1 MCAPIPSRHTHA
13 IKVNTTCRRRVRITQ
28 NFIGLL
34 LLSYLMVFFSSSRSA
49 HFQACIRS
57 AFVRR
62 VSMMRFSTFF
72 FSAFPRRGLSVQNPK
87 FFCTLCLSLFKI
99 QKRETLSTR
108 NARAFPRD
116 SFDEFARRLKKD
128 APNKSL
134 PFVEIAFVKREAS
147 RFLSQSVYF
156 SFATRRRLW
165 RSAFTCFLQ
174 KCA

>member
-13 IKVNTTCRRRVRITQ
+13 IKVNTARRRRVRITQ

-72 FSAFPRRGLSVQNPK
+72 FLSFSEESFDFLSK
-87 FFCTLCLSLFKI
+87 TLNFSVLCVSLFKI

-108 NARAFPRD
+108 NARALFLARLVRGVRAS
-116 SFDEFARRLKKD
+116 SFEERRPKQQ
-128 APNKSL
+128 KS
-134 PFVEIAFVKREAS
+134 FFR
-147 RFLSQSVYF
+147 
-156 SFATRRRLW
+156 
-165 RSAFTCFLQ
+165 
-174 KCA
+174 

>member
-72 FSAFPRRGLSVQNPK
+72 FSAFPRRVDFLSKTLNFSILVSLSSK
-87 FFCTLCLSLFKI
+87 FKSARLFR
-99 QKRETLSTR
+99 RETRALFLATLSR
-108 NARAFPRD
+108 SSR
-116 SFDEFARRLKKD
+116 RRLKKD
-128 APNKSL
+128 AKQKS
-134 PFVEIAFVKREAS
+134 FFR
-147 RFLSQSVYF
+147 
-156 SFATRRRLW
+156 
-165 RSAFTCFLQ
+165 
-174 KCA
+174 

>member
-62 VSMMRFSTFF
+62 VSMICAFQLF
-72 FSAFPRRGLSVQNPK
+72 FSHAFPRRVFDFLSKTLNFSVLFVSLSSK
-87 FFCTLCLSLFKI
+87 FKSARLFR
-99 QKRETLSTR
+99 RETRALFLATLSR
-108 NARAFPRD
+108 SSR
-116 SFDEFARRLKKD
+116 RRLKKD
-128 APNKSL
+128 APKK
-134 PFVEIAFVKREAS
+134 V
-147 RFLSQSVYF
+147 
-156 SFATRRRLW
+156 SFFR
-165 RSAFTCFLQ
+165 
-174 KCA
+174 